1 MTKLTVLITDA
12 AGQKFDCHG
21 CTNCCRELVVH
32 LTPVDCDR
40 IDQQSWRAKL
50 GVEPYVIL
58 RGERVL
64 NHRPDG
70 GCVFLQGD
78 GRCRIHVEHGA
89 DAKPLACR
97 MYPFSLEKQDG
108 RVRAPIRFDCPSVA
122 RNAGRPL
129 ARHRVEIA
137 QLAGALEA
145 TEPEL
150 LTGGSDRW
158 YLRPDRAASELEAAA
173 LIDVLDSRL
182 ADRDIPLERRLTDTW
197 QLVSALRAARLDAVR
212 EERFVELVRLLAS
225 GQTDDEGA
233 APSHETAEPTARQTA
248 LFRQAIFAHCEHL
261 DLHQARTSGWKAWR
275 FRLNQLRR
283 ARRFVRDLEGCN
295 EVLGGVVRGGRR
307 VTHAEVEAVAAAGAS
322 QSAECEE
329 LATRYVRQRLVSRG
343 AFGHGYYGWPMLD
356 GVAALWLSVAV
367 AGWLGRYFAASAGR
381 SSCEAE
387 DFVRAIGVVD
397 RAAGRLPELGSR
409 AAKLRLMYL
418 SREGG
423 VLRLLRKWTWT
434 QRAKP

>member
-1 MTKLTVLITDA
+1 MKKLTVLTTDA

-32 LTPVDCDR
+32 LTPADRGR
-40 IDQQSWRAKL
+40 IDQHAWREKL
-50 GVEPYVIL
+50 GMEPYVIL
-58 RGERVL
+58 RGKPVL
-64 NHRPDG
+64 NHRPEG
-70 GCVFLQGD
+70 ACVFLQAD

-97 MYPFSLEKQDG
+97 MYPFSIEKQDG

-122 RNAGRPL
+122 RNAGQPL
-129 ARHRVEIA
+129 ARHRVELA
-137 QLAGALEA
+137 QLAGALEV
-145 TEPEL
+145 TQPEL

-158 YLRPDRAASELEAAA
+158 YLRPGRAASEREVAA

-182 ADRDIPLERRLTDTW
+182 ADRGIPLERRLADTW
-197 QLVSALRAARLDAVR
+197 QNVSMLRAARLDAVR

-225 GQTDDEGA
+225 GLTDNEGG
-233 APSHETAEPTARQTA
+233 APSHEAAEPTARQMS
-248 LFRQAIFAHCEHL
+248 LFRQSIFAHCEHL
-261 DLHQARTSGWKAWR
+261 DLHQARSSGWNAWR
-275 FRLNQLRR
+275 YRLNQFRR
-283 ARRFVRDLEGCN
+283 ARRFIRGSGACSD
-295 EVLGGVVRGGRR
+295 VLGGVARGTRQ
-307 VTHAEVEAVAAAGAS
+307 VTHEEVETVAAAGAS
-322 QSAECEE
+322 QSAACEE
-329 LATRYVRQRLVSRG
+329 LVTRYVRQRLVSRA
-343 AFGHGYYGWPMLD
+343 AFGHGYYGWAMLD
-356 GVAALWLSVAV
+356 GAAALLLSVAV

-409 AAKLRLMYL
+409 AARLRLLYL
-418 SREGG
+418 SRDWG
-423 VLRLLRKWTWT
+423 VLRLLRKWTWI

>member
-32 LTPVDCDR
+32 LTPVDCER

-50 GVEPYVIL
+50 GIEPYVIL

-70 GCVFLQGD
+70 GCVFLQRD

-89 DAKPLACR
+89 GAKPLACR
-97 MYPFSLEKQDG
+97 IYPFSIETQDG

-137 QLAGALEA
+137 PLAGALEA
-145 TEPEL
+145 TQPEL

-182 ADRDIPLERRLTDTW
+182 ADRDIPLERRLTDMW
-197 QLVSALRAARLDAVR
+197 QHVSTLRAARLDAVR

-225 GQTDDEGA
+225 GRTDDEGV
-233 APSHETAEPTARQTA
+233 APSHEATEPTARQTS
-248 LFRQAIFAHCEHL
+248 LFRQSIFAHCEHL
-261 DLHQARTSGWKAWR
+261 DLHQARSSGLNAWR
-275 FRLNQLRR
+275 YRLSQFRR
-283 ARRFVRDLEGCN
+283 ARRFIRGSGACSD
-295 EVLGGVVRGGRR
+295 VLGGVARSTRQ

-322 QSAECEE
+322 QSAGCEE
-329 LATRYVRQRLVSRG
+329 LATRYVRQRLVSRA

-356 GVAALWLSVAV
+356 GAAALLLSVAV

-409 AAKLRLMYL
+409 AAKLRLLYL
-418 SREGG
+418 SRDRGI
-423 VLRLLRKWTWT
+423 VRLLRKWTWI
-434 QRAKP
+434 QQAKP